1 MTKATHK
8 QAKKSDYFS
17 AGKPVHRLSYCA
29 FLDVLGFS
37 DRIRDSYKD
46 GSADVLLESFHQVL
60 AKSIAQIKES
70 TDESMLYFKSFTD
83 NVVLAHPRFSLNP
96 AVTPPPSSPQ
106 AVLAARSSG
115 QCDHR
120 YSATDKPN
128 DPPA

>member
-1 MTKATHK
+1 MGLHWKHGAPQVVFITGGGSGIGREFAR
-8 QAKKSDYFS
+8 
-17 AGKPVHRLSYCA
+17 RLAQEGASVA
-29 FLDVLGFS
+29 IFN
-37 DRIRDSYKD
+37 RR
-46 GSADVLLESFHQVL
+46 L
-60 AKSIAQIKES
+60 APA
-70 TDESMLYFKSFTD
+70 
-83 NVVLAHPRFSLNP
+83 VVEELRALARSPQQQFSLNP